1 MAENSINLSIL
12 LIGALNDFAHVEE
25 LQLLLQIGLEQ
36 ADRLTVEAC
45 KRLAFLVETYICQV
59 EPWLE
64 EVRFG
69 LDRLKQVV
77 VLEEDS

>member
-1 MAENSINLSIL
+1 MAENLSNFSDL
-12 LIGALNDFAHVEE
+12 LIGASSDFTHVQE
-25 LQLLLQIGLEQ
+25 LQLLLQIGLDQ
-36 ADRLTVEAC
+36 ADRPTVEAC

-64 EVRFG
+64 ETRIG

-77 VLEEDS
+77 GLEEDS